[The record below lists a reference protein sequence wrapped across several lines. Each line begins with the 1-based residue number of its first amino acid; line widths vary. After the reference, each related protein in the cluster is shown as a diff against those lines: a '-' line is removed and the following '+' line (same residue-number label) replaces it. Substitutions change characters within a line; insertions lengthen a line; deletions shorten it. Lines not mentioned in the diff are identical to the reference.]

1 MTRRDSERGA
11 ALVETILLGLL
22 LLVPL
27 MWALG
32 VLADLQRSALA
43 TTAAAR
49 EAGFE
54 AARSTERGDAARAVD
69 RAVAQAFRDQDLDP
83 SSALVEV
90 SLPGGLARGAPVE
103 IEVGVRVPIFQAP
116 LIGRVAGPSIVVTAR
131 HVARVDPYRSR
142 P

>member
-1 MTRRDSERGA
+1 VRAAERGQ
-11 ALVETILLGLL
+11 ALIETVLLGLL

-32 VLADLQRSALA
+32 VLAGIQRGALA

-54 AARSTERGDAARAVD
+54 AARASSRSEAARAID
-69 RAVAQAFRDQDLDP
+69 RAVAQAFRNQGLDP
-83 SSALVEV
+83 SRARVRV
-90 SLPGGLARGAPVE
+90 SLPPGLARGAAVE
-103 IEVGVRVPIFQAP
+103 VEVGMDVPVLQAP
-116 LIGRVAGPSIVVTAR
+116 FLGEVGGPSIAVVAH